1 MQNLVRY
8 IKAGLLVEAV
18 ALPVLLL
25 NLWPKTAL
33 GWALVLLFGP
43 PLWLLL
49 ERLSERA
56 KEISPGD
63 PAVAAVYGCLTLLLL
78 LGGCVLFSMSPGD
91 YLRPHFY

>member
-1 MQNLVRY
+1 MRKLVRY

-18 ALPVLLL
+18 TVPVLLL

-33 GWALVLLFGP
+33 GWALVLLSGP

-49 ERLSERA
+49 EGLSEWV

-63 PAVAAVYGCLTLLLL
+63 PAAAVYGCVALLLL
-78 LGGCVLFSMSPGD
+78 LGGCVLFSMLLGD